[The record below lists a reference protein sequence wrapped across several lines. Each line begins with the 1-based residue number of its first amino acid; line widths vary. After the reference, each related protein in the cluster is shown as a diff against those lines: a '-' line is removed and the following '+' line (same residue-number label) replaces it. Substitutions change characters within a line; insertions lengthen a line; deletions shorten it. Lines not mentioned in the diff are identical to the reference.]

1 MALLGQVSLFE
12 LWQFLIAKNLIY
24 KESIMA
30 FNRTNTTSRNIV
42 AEILKS
48 AKSDFLY
55 LFGGERLSRDEVIQI
70 IEGLNQMGKSLKAFV
85 NRPRDLGQVPSNL
98 FYLDTTE
105 DLELAEQFGKDNN
118 AHIINLMIVH
128 NPKR

>member
-1 MALLGQVSLFE
+1 
-12 LWQFLIAKNLIY
+12 
-24 KESIMA
+24 MA
-30 FNRTNTTSRNIV
+30 FNKTNTTSRNIV

-55 LFGGERLSRDEVIQI
+55 LFDGERLSRDEVLQI
-70 IEGLNQMGKSLKAFV
+70 IEGLNQMGKSLKAFI
-85 NRPRDLGQVPSNL
+85 NRPRDLGQVPGNL
-98 FYLDTTE
+98 FYLDTPE
-105 DLELAEQFGKDNN
+105 DLELAEQFGRDNN

>member
-1 MALLGQVSLFE
+1 
-12 LWQFLIAKNLIY
+12 
-24 KESIMA
+24 MA

-55 LFGGERLSRDEVIQI
+55 LFDGERLSRDEVLQI
-70 IEGLNQMGKSLKAFV
+70 IEGLNQMGKSLKAFI
-85 NRPRDLGQVPSNL
+85 NRPRDLGQVPGNL
-98 FYLDTTE
+98 FYLDNPE
-105 DLELAEQFGKDNN
+105 DLELAEQFGRDNN

>member
-1 MALLGQVSLFE
+1 
-12 LWQFLIAKNLIY
+12 
-24 KESIMA
+24 MA
-30 FNRTNTTSRNIV
+30 FNRNTTPSRNIV

-55 LFGGERLSRDEVIQI
+55 LFDGERLSRDEVLQVIA
-70 IEGLNQMGKSLKAFV
+70 GLNTMGKSIKAFI
-85 NRPRDLGQVPSNL
+85 NRPRDLGQVPGNL
-98 FYLDTTE
+98 FYLDSAE
-105 DLELAEQFGKDNN
+105 DLEIAEQFGRDNS